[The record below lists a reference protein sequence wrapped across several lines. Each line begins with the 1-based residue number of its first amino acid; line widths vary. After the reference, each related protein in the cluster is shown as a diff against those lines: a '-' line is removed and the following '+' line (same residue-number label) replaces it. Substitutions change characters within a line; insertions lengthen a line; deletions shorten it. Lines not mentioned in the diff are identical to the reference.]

1 MNKTDKATQ
10 LAETIANSLNG
21 GFSRANFCEAMSREH
36 RYLQNEFT
44 FLCIAWLEK
53 CAKMYEQGNYDDR
66 NKGGCKVGK
75 VVTDLLN
82 R

>member
-1 MNKTDKATQ
+1 MSKTDKATQ
-10 LAETIANSLNG
+10 LAEIITNSLNG

-44 FLCIAWLEK
+44 WLCIAWLEK

-66 NKGGCKVGK
+66 NEFSCKVGK
-75 VVTDLLN
+75 IVTNLLK